1 MLASCGN
8 GSESPVDKSATVSD
22 SSDKSNANSIDKI
35 LIVSGS
41 TETTMSGNEISTKGN
56 TPRQP
61 TDGVPLYKSIVG
73 TEIYNGRIVA
83 KRELLVGMNDWYN
96 IDTLKSIVSKYGFI
110 VVAGSQPMY
119 KVDIS
124 SWTGTLDTA
133 MALMESNPEIFVANV
148 NRQSGPN
155 TDDDSKQG
163 DVISATAA
171 TVLSGS
177 TERNAIN
184 TSGDI
189 PFNSAMLVIQSNGL
203 PIDKSTGYIK
213 NQYWVTSESL
223 NASSI
228 LELVKVQ
235 TAISIVAYRIS
246 FGGYLIE
253 YDYDDPVALSQL
265 ELLKANHEI
274 RLNQRRY
281 IGNKVDLAL

>member
-1 MLASCGN
+1 
-8 GSESPVDKSATVSD
+8 
-22 SSDKSNANSIDKI
+22 
-35 LIVSGS
+35 
-41 TETTMSGNEISTKGN
+41 
-56 TPRQP
+56 
-61 TDGVPLYKSIVG
+61 
-73 TEIYNGRIVA
+73 
-83 KRELLVGMNDWYN
+83 
-96 IDTLKSIVSKYGFI
+96 
-110 VVAGSQPMY
+110 MY